1 MLVAIGLEGML
12 IGELV
17 WVDGVSISG
26 EEEVIDCTDV
36 IVQSVLCR
44 IQSQLN

>member
-1 MLVAIGLEGML
+1 VKLPHTGIGMLMAIRLEGML

-26 EEEVIDCTDV
+26 EE
-36 IVQSVLCR
+36 
-44 IQSQLN
+44 